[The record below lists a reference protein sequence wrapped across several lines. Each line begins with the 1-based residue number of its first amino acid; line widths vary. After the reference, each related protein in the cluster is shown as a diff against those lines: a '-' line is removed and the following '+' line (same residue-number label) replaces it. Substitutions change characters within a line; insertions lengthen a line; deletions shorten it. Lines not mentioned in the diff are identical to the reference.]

1 MTDNKYQSQM
11 SKAIDVA
18 QLKNGT
24 VHAADVHP
32 SELPNIIPYLPSLFW
47 GKYSNCMAFHYLI
60 KKYYYA
66 RAHRIAIQQL

>member
-32 SELPNIIPYLPSLFW
+32 SELPNIIPYLPSLF
-47 GKYSNCMAFHYLI
+47 
-60 KKYYYA
+60 
-66 RAHRIAIQQL
+66 